1 MARIPSLVWAVPM
14 TLALLVLAKGMLE
27 RSWSSPPQTNRVA
40 PALVERLE
48 PPGRLHAPDHAR
60 PVTATP
66 QPAPLHV
73 QPASTDGTLPL
84 TAPAVEQKRIQV
96 RDVAPAAP
104 QPQQQ
109 SPILYPIVESN
120 ELPQMADAFPEIERI
135 ADSPQRLPAEAKP
148 RSAPGTTFVSAAPS
162 PMGEP
167 ALAAVRQ
174 QVAAMNQKAVKL
186 AQRGALYSA
195 RAELLQALRL
205 IAQSHDAQSGTT
217 QKSSALAAAIT
228 ALDESDDFTPPN
240 ASGAAIAVADVI
252 RPHQTP
258 VLKRIDATRLSPL
271 TCSQHYYAY
280 AQQQLG
286 QATGGQ
292 AVAANTL
299 SLLGMVHGHLAGQ
312 SAGGKSSHTARA
324 IVFHQATLALE
335 PRHYRS
341 ANELGVLW
349 ARCGE
354 LSAARQML
362 IASLQSHP
370 TPSAWHNLAAVHDR
384 LGERDLAQLARK
396 EATLLSPKTPTE
408 AGVPSVEWV
417 DAATFAAKSPAD
429 DAQAPG
435 KSVQVSAASH
445 AGAPNQAVRR

>member
-14 TLALLVLAKGMLE
+14 TLAALVLAKGVLE
-27 RSWSSPPQTNRVA
+27 RRWSPPPPANRVA

-48 PPGRLHAPDHAR
+48 PPGRLHAPAHAR
-60 PVTATP
+60 PVSA
-66 QPAPLHV
+66 APPTGALDV

-84 TAPAVEQKRIQV
+84 TAPAVVETRIQI
-96 RDVAPAAP
+96 RDVPPAPP
-104 QPQQQ
+104 RPQQPA
-109 SPILYPIVESN
+109 PILYPIVETS
-120 ELPQMADAFPEIERI
+120 ELPQMAEEFPGI
-135 ADSPQRLPAEAKP
+135 AAAPQRLPSESKP
-148 RSAPGTTFVSAAPS
+148 RSAHGTTFTRAASS
-162 PMGEP
+162 PLGEP

-174 QVAAMNQKAVKL
+174 QVGAMNQKAVNL
-186 AQRGALYSA
+186 AKRGALYSA
-195 RAELLQALRL
+195 RAELLEALRL

-217 QKSSALAAAIT
+217 HKSSALAAAIT
-228 ALDESDDFTPPN
+228 ALDESDDFTPPG
-240 ASGAAIAVADVI
+240 SRGAAVAVADII

-286 QATGGQ
+286 EATGGQ
-292 AVAANTL
+292 PIAANTL

-324 IVFHQATLALE
+324 IVFHQATLALQ
-335 PRHYRS
+335 PAHYRS

-354 LSAARQML
+354 LPAARQML
-362 IASLQSHP
+362 VASLQSHP

-384 LGERDLAQLARK
+384 LGEKELAQLARK
-396 EATLLSPKTPTE
+396 EATLLSPKGQTE
-408 AGVPSVEWV
+408 AGQPSVEWV

-429 DAQAPG
+429 GSEAPG
-435 KSVQVSAASH
+435 KSVQVSTASH
-445 AGAPNQAVRR
+445 ASAPNQAVRR